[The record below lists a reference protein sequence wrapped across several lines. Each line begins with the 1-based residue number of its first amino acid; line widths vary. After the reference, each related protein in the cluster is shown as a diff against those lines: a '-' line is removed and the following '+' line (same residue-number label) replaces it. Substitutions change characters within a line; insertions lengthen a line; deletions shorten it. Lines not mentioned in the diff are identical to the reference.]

1 MTTPQIIGLYGA
13 SRSGKDS
20 VAEILVDD
28 FGYEQR
34 AQAAAIRAIL
44 LGLDPVISDNK
55 GTYFT
60 MQHLFQAHNEN
71 WDEVKAASSESV
83 DYMIRLGQTC
93 RDVLGLDVWLNTA
106 FPPIGSDKKVVI
118 SDIRQPNEYEAVKAR
133 GGEVWKIVRPGVE
146 KRGMDGLLD
155 HLHFD
160 AVLFNN
166 GTLSDL
172 RGMVQANIATNMNN
186 KSVKGTGYG
195 DTFSLEQKR
204 ILNDPHHA

>member
-1 MTTPQIIGLYGA
+1 MTTPQIIGLYGP
-13 SRSGKDS
+13 SRAGKDET
-20 VAEILVDD
+20 AAILVSD

-34 AQAAAIRAIL
+34 AQAAAIRKIL

-55 GTYFT
+55 GTFYT

-71 WDEVKAASSESV
+71 WDDVKAASSESV

-93 RDVLGLDVWLNTA
+93 RDVLGIDVWLNTA
-106 FPPIGSDKKVVI
+106 FPPICKCPGLITTKCTCVKVVI
-118 SDIRQPNEYEAVKAR
+118 SDIRQINEYEAVKAR
-133 GGEVWKIVRPGVE
+133 GGEVWKIIRPGVE

-160 AVLFNN
+160 VTLYNN

-172 RGMVQANIATNMNN
+172 RGMVQANIVTNMNN
-186 KSVKGTGYG
+186 KAVKGTGYG
-195 DTFSLEQKR
+195 EGYYGK
-204 ILNDPHHA
+204 

>member
-1 MTTPQIIGLYGA
+1 MTPQIIGLYGP
-13 SRSGKDS
+13 SRAGKDS

-34 AQAAAIRAIL
+34 AQAEAIRKIL
-44 LGLDPVISDNK
+44 LGLDPVISDNN
-55 GTYFT
+55 GTYRT

-93 RDVLGLDVWLNTA
+93 RDVLGIDVWLNTA
-106 FPPIGSDKKVVI
+106 FPPIGSNVKVVI

-133 GGEVWKIVRPGVE
+133 GGEVWKIIRPGVE
-146 KRGMDGLLD
+146 KRAMDGLLD

-160 AVLFNN
+160 AVLYNS
-166 GTLSDL
+166 GTLTDL
-172 RGMVQANIATNMNN
+172 RGMVQGTIATNMRD
-186 KSVKGTGYG
+186 KEVKGTGYG
-195 DTFSLEQKR
+195 NTNLW
-204 ILNDPHHA
+204 